1 MAVHYFRKAAD
12 AGDAEAMFNLG
23 YCYYNGNGIAEDR
36 AKAKQ
41 LWSKAAE
48 MGHEYAR
55 EVLTRLG

>member
-1 MAVHYFRKAAD
+1 MAGHYFRKAAD

-41 LWSKAAE
+41 LWSKAAD
-48 MGHEYAR
+48 MGHEYAG
-55 EVLTRLG
+55 EVLTRRG